1 MTDLREQIQQ
11 SFQGRVCL
19 MGVGNVGCG
28 DDGFGVRL
36 AEALAAKFEIR
47 NSKFEGNSKS
57 ETGNQLADGL
67 DSDFELRDSF
77 GFRASSFGFNIL
89 LAGTNPERFIGGIA
103 DAGFDHL
110 IFFDA
115 VEFGGAP
122 GSVVFL
128 NAKQMAN
135 RFPQIST
142 HKISLGMLAKW
153 AESNGTTRAWL
164 LGVQPES
171 LKQGVPLTPT
181 VQRTLGMLAAMLTEL
196 AQEKRASALECGGPP
211 PLSREARRK
220 SADHTCAAKR
230 NALVQKRQRAGALQ
244 DAIALSGDIGCCAPA
259 QSTIGNRQSTI
270 PC

>member
-1 MTDLREQIQQ
+1 MTDLREQLQQ
-11 SFQGRVCL
+11 CFRGRVSL
-19 MGVGNVGCG
+19 IGVGNVESG

-36 AEALAAKFEIR
+36 AEALAAKSEIR
-47 NSKFEGNSKS
+47 NPKLEGKSKS
-57 ETGNQLADGL
+57 EGRNLFAENA
-67 DSDFELRDSF
+67 DSDFELRASF
-77 GFRASSFGFNIL
+77 GFRASSFGFEIL
-89 LAGTNPERFIGGIA
+89 LAGANPERFIGEIT

-110 IFFDA
+110 IFLDA

-171 LKQGVPLTPT
+171 LKSGASLTPT
-181 VQRTLGMLAAMLTEL
+181 VQRTLEMLAEL
-196 AQEKRASALECGGPP
+196 LSEMPAWGSAQSAI
-211 PLSREARRK
+211 
-220 SADHTCAAKR
+220 R
-230 NALVQKRQRAGALQ
+230 NPQPALV
-244 DAIALSGDIGCCAPA
+244 C
-259 QSTIGNRQSTI
+259 
-270 PC
+270 